1 MPSATITTAAPTGR
15 LLFAF
20 GSRLG
25 RHVVWAA
32 VLVAAPALLPGTA
45 LAQASDWPAKPVTVV
60 VGYAAGGNTDVMARM
75 ASKKLTEDLKQ
86 SFVVENRIG
95 AGGALAA
102 AYVAQAAPD
111 GYTLFFA
118 AAPQIA
124 IVPQLQ
130 KVNYDPKKDFI
141 PVSVFGTG
149 PFILGIS
156 SSIPAK
162 TIAEFVAYA
171 KTRKINYGSS
181 GAGSVAHLAGALFVN
196 RAGLDAVHVPFRGS
210 GQVTAALIGGQI
222 DMFFGNAPDL
232 VPQAENGKVT
242 LLGVATPQRM
252 KQLPNVPTIGE
263 TYPSTSLESWNG
275 FLVPAKTP
283 PEIIDKLARH
293 VIAAAKDPA
302 TVAQLNALGIE
313 ANGTSPEEF
322 AAQINR
328 EQAAV
333 RRRDQGRQ
341 AAAGIARLRVQLPG
355 MTPFGSEKQ
364 YLAISPARVYQT
376 RSLCLCS
383 TQCLMACRSGR
394 NRNGW
399 PTMKPCNASAN
410 TSGWRSDCSSSSS
423 N

>member
-1 MPSATITTAAPTGR
+1 MPSATTTTVAPTDR

-25 RHVVWAA
+25 RRVVWAA
-32 VLVAAPALLPGTA
+32 VLVAASVPVPGAA
-45 LAQASDWPAKPVTVV
+45 LAQATDWPAKPVTVV

-130 KVNYDPKKDFI
+130 KVNYDPKKDFT

-210 GQVTAALIGGQI
+210 GQVTAALLGGQI
-222 DMFFGNAPDL
+222 DMFFGNASDL

-283 PEIIDKLARH
+283 PEIVDKLARH

-313 ANGTSPEEF
+313 ANGTTPEEF

-328 EQAAV
+328 EQPQFDDAIKAAKL
-333 RRRDQGRQ
+333 Q
-341 AAAGIARLRVQLPG
+341 P
-355 MTPFGSEKQ
+355 E
-364 YLAISPARVYQT
+364 
-376 RSLCLCS
+376 
-383 TQCLMACRSGR
+383 
-394 NRNGW
+394 
-399 PTMKPCNASAN
+399 
-410 TSGWRSDCSSSSS
+410 
-423 N
+423 

>member
-1 MPSATITTAAPTGR
+1 MPSATTTMASTARRPLARVNGLNRRVIWGAMLITAPM
-15 LLFAF
+15 
-20 GSRLG
+20 
-25 RHVVWAA
+25 
-32 VLVAAPALLPGTA
+32 LVSGAT
-45 LAQASDWPAKPVTVV
+45 LARATDWPAKPVTVV

-75 ASKKLTEDLKQ
+75 ASKRLSEDLKQ
-86 SFVVENRIG
+86 SFIVENRIG

-130 KVNYDPKKDFI
+130 KVNYDPKKDFV

-149 PFILGIS
+149 PFILGIN

-171 KTRKINYGSS
+171 KARKINYGSS
-181 GAGSVAHLAGALFVN
+181 GVGSVAHLAAALFVN

-210 GQVTAALIGGQI
+210 GQVTAALLGGQI
-222 DMFFGNAPDL
+222 DMFFGNASDL

-263 TYPSTSLESWNG
+263 TFPSTSLESWNG

-283 PEIIDKLARH
+283 PEIIDKLAKH

-302 TVAQLNALGIE
+302 TVVQLNALGIE
-313 ANGTSPEEF
+313 ANGTTPEEF

-328 EQAAV
+328 EQPQFDDAIKAAKL
-333 RRRDQGRQ
+333 Q
-341 AAAGIARLRVQLPG
+341 P
-355 MTPFGSEKQ
+355 E
-364 YLAISPARVYQT
+364 
-376 RSLCLCS
+376 
-383 TQCLMACRSGR
+383 
-394 NRNGW
+394 
-399 PTMKPCNASAN
+399 
-410 TSGWRSDCSSSSS
+410 
-423 N
+423 

>member
-1 MPSATITTAAPTGR
+1 MPSATTTAASWPRSFACTSGLAGR
-15 LLFAF
+15 TVCGAMLMAP
-20 GSRLG
+20 
-25 RHVVWAA
+25 
-32 VLVAAPALLPGTA
+32 VLVPGAA
-45 LAQASDWPAKPVTVV
+45 LAQATDWPAKPVTVV

-130 KVNYDPKKDFI
+130 KVNYDPKKDFT

-149 PFILGIS
+149 PFILGIN

-210 GQVTAALIGGQI
+210 GQVTAALLGGQI
-222 DMFFGNAPDL
+222 DMFFGNASDL

-313 ANGTSPEEF
+313 ANGTTPQEF

-328 EQAAV
+328 EQPQFDDAIKAAKL
-333 RRRDQGRQ
+333 Q
-341 AAAGIARLRVQLPG
+341 P
-355 MTPFGSEKQ
+355 E
-364 YLAISPARVYQT
+364 
-376 RSLCLCS
+376 
-383 TQCLMACRSGR
+383 
-394 NRNGW
+394 
-399 PTMKPCNASAN
+399 
-410 TSGWRSDCSSSSS
+410 
-423 N
+423 

>member
-1 MPSATITTAAPTGR
+1 MLRMKFLLPMAAALLLGTDASSVHAQDYPTKPITLIVPFPAGGGVDVIGRIVADKLAAE
-15 LLFAF
+15 
-20 GSRLG
+20 LG
-25 RHVVWAA
+25 QPVVIDNRGGAA
-32 VLVAAPALLPGTA
+32 GVIGTRVAA
-45 LAQASDWPAKPVTVV
+45 
-60 VGYAAGGNTDVMARM
+60 R
-75 ASKKLTEDLKQ
+75 
-86 SFVVENRIG
+86 
-95 AGGALAA
+95 
-102 AYVAQAAPD
+102 AAPD

-222 DMFFGNAPDL
+222 DMFFGNASDL

-275 FLVPAKTP
+275 FRVPARTP
-283 PEIIDKLARH
+283 PEIVDKLARH

-313 ANGTSPEEF
+313 ANGTTPEEF

-328 EQAAV
+328 EQPQFDDAIKAAKL
-333 RRRDQGRQ
+333 Q
-341 AAAGIARLRVQLPG
+341 P
-355 MTPFGSEKQ
+355 E
-364 YLAISPARVYQT
+364 
-376 RSLCLCS
+376 
-383 TQCLMACRSGR
+383 
-394 NRNGW
+394 
-399 PTMKPCNASAN
+399 
-410 TSGWRSDCSSSSS
+410 
-423 N
+423 